1 MAAYYAG
8 KPVYVVTPLLKVDPT
23 SFLESV
29 KIEVRE
35 SKELWEDAP
44 KGLHMYNPAF
54 EIVDSSL
61 ITGYLTE
68 FGMVMPSNVESIVK
82 ENYSWIFDN

>member
-1 MAAYYAG
+1 KKRYIEN
-8 KPVYVVTPLLKVDPT
+8 KDFKPLLKIDAN

-35 SKELWEDAP
+35 SKEIWEDAP
-44 KGLHMYNPAF
+44 KGLHIFNPAF
-54 EIVDSSL
+54 EIVDNML

-68 FGMVMPSNVESIVK
+68 FGLILPTNIDEVVK
-82 ENYSWIFDN
+82 EQYPWILDN